1 MMNFNSYIPL
11 PEQNHISTRENH
23 ISTWVDLVNAMFVA
37 MAYINSR
44 EAYILATENGSG
56 LRTN

>member
-1 MMNFNSYIPL
+1 MMIFNSYIPL
-11 PEQNHISTRENH
+11 PEQNHIS
-23 ISTWVDLVNAMFVA
+23 IWMDLVIAMLVA

-44 EAYILATENGSG
+44 KVYIHATEYCYG

>member
-11 PEQNHISTRENH
+11 PEQNHIST
-23 ISTWVDLVNAMFVA
+23 WVDLVIAMFVA

-44 EAYILATENGSG
+44 EAYIYTTENRYG

>member
-1 MMNFNSYIPL
+1 
-11 PEQNHISTRENH
+11 
-23 ISTWVDLVNAMFVA
+23 VA

-44 EAYILATENGSG
+44 EAYIYATENGSG

>member
-11 PEQNHISTRENH
+11 PEQNHIST
-23 ISTWVDLVNAMFVA
+23 WVDLDIAMFVA
-37 MAYINSR
+37 TAYTNSR
-44 EAYILATENGSG
+44 EEYIYATENGYG

>member
-11 PEQNHISTRENH
+11 PEQNHISTRQNH
-23 ISTWVDLVNAMFVA
+23 ISTWVDLVIAMFVA

-44 EAYILATENGSG
+44 EAYIYAIENGSG

>member
-11 PEQNHISTRENH
+11 PEQNHIST
-23 ISTWVDLVNAMFVA
+23 WVDLVIAMFVA
-37 MAYINSR
+37 MAYISSR
-44 EAYILATENGSG
+44 EAYIYATENCYG

>member
-11 PEQNHISTRENH
+11 PEQNHFSARQNH
-23 ISTWVDLVNAMFVA
+23 IRTCVVLLIAMFVA

-44 EAYILATENGSG
+44 EAYIYATENGSG

>member
-11 PEQNHISTRENH
+11 PEQNF
-23 ISTWVDLVNAMFVA
+23 ISTWVDLVIAMFVA

-44 EAYILATENGSG
+44 EAYIHTTEIRYG

>member
-11 PEQNHISTRENH
+11 PEQNHISTRQNH
-23 ISTWVDLVNAMFVA
+23 ISTWVDLVIAMFVA

-44 EAYILATENGSG
+44 EAYIYATKMV
-56 LRTN
+56 TD

>member
-1 MMNFNSYIPL
+1 MMNYNSYIPL
-11 PEQNHISTRENH
+11 LEQNH
-23 ISTWVDLVNAMFVA
+23 ISTWVDLIIAMFAA

-44 EAYILATENGSG
+44 EAYIYATENGYG

>member
-11 PEQNHISTRENH
+11 PQQNHISIRQHH
-23 ISTWVDLVNAMFVA
+23 ISTWVDLVIAMFVA

-44 EAYILATENGSG
+44 EAYIYAIENGSG